1 MKVIIIDKKKTG
13 VFIIIVG
20 LMLILFCLELNFEGR
35 LKFTSLIQSNIK
47 SLKLYKFD
55 EKNITYKLPGEW
67 TAQQENFSGGELI
80 YHNRF
85 ISNKGDIHGYVEVW
99 NLRQDL
105 KNFLEQSKE
114 VSETQNIISGYKL
127 EDFYYNGRDG
137 YKIIYNMITKTGD
150 KYKAYEYFIKYNE
163 IFLRFAFYINET
175 DFKGNMPMNFETIVK
190 TAEIKEGN

>member
-1 MKVIIIDKKKTG
+1 MRFVIIDRKKTG
-13 VFIIIVG
+13 VFLIIVG

-47 SLKLYKFD
+47 SLKTYKFD

-67 TAQQENFSGGELI
+67 TAQQEHFSGGELI

-85 ISNKGDIHGYVEVW
+85 ISPKSDIHGYVDVW

-105 KNFLEQSKE
+105 KIFLVQSKE
-114 VSETQNIISGYKL
+114 ASEAQNIITGYKL
-127 EDFYYNGRDG
+127 EDFYYDGRDG
-137 YKIIYNMITKTGD
+137 YKIVYNMITNAGS

-163 IFLRFAFYINET
+163 VFLRFAFYVNEP
-175 DFKGNMPMNFETIVK
+175 DFKENMPMNFETIVK